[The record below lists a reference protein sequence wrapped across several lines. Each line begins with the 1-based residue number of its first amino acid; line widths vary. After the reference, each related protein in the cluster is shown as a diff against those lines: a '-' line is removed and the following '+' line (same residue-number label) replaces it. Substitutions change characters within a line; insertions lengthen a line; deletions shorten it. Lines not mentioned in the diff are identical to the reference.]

1 MLAEYF
7 KVVGEVAVIA
17 AGVDEV
23 LEGGAADSYR
33 LAHHLAQL
41 SGQLEAAQVTVG
53 SHRFDTQ
60 RGAAHPGAG
69 AGGDRPGDRQGG
81 WR

>member
-33 LAHHLAQL
+33 LAHHLAGGGGEESCFSFSDFVRP
-41 SGQLEAAQVTVG
+41 SGG
-53 SHRFDTQ
+53 SYF
-60 RGAAHPGAG
+60 GAPECFVYVNITKAS
-69 AGGDRPGDRQGG
+69 DE
-81 WR
+81 